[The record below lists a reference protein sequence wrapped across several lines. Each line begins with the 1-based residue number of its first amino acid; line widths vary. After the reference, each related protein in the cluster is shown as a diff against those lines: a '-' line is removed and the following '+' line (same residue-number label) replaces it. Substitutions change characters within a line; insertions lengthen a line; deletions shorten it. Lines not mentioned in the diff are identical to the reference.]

1 MMPTFIT
8 IGIIAIVLFILSFFM
23 NDRVKELEKQ
33 FEQFSIGTMQDTY
46 QIRKKIKL
54 LEEEMLTDNFQK
66 PAKSVTNERKPTI
79 LQEVLTF
86 YEQGFSF
93 EEIAR
98 RTSLSTNDVK
108 DIIRT
113 NR

>member
-1 MMPTFIT
+1 MLPAFIT
-8 IGIIAIVLFILSFFM
+8 IGIIAIVLIILSFFM
-23 NDRVKELEKQ
+23 NDRIKELEKQ
-33 FEQFSIGTMQDTY
+33 FEQFSIGAMQDTY

-54 LEEEMLTDNFQK
+54 LEEEMLLDNFQK
-66 PAKSVTNERKPTI
+66 PAMSGTTNRKPTI
-79 LQEVLTF
+79 LQDVLSF

-98 RTSLSTNDVK
+98 RTSLSASDVQ

>member
-1 MMPTFIT
+1 MMPVFIT

-33 FEQFSIGTMQDTY
+33 FEQFSIGAMQDTY

-66 PAKSVTNERKPTI
+66 PSMPGTNGRKPTI
-79 LQEVLTF
+79 LQEVLNF

-98 RTSLSTNDVK
+98 RTSLSTNDVQ